1 MMSDPLLLAKLL
13 HERLTGT
20 ITPEDSARLDAWLD
34 LSASNRQFAEEL
46 EDEQW
51 LGRLLIRERAD
62 EEEGIEVQLMERA
75 KSQLVF
81 AAPAIP
87 VKPSGKLIIRK
98 WWWAAA
104 AAVILAAGL
113 YLWPLTTETGKG
125 KIVETEAVDIT
136 PGRSGAILT
145 LADGTQLSLDSVRNG
160 MVALEG
166 GATAKIVDGRL
177 VYNESTDQI
186 TYNTMSTP
194 KGRIFQITLPD
205 GSNVWLNSASS
216 IRYPTVF
223 KGDQR
228 KVEIKGEAYLEIA
241 KDPRKPF
248 YVVLE
253 NNAAVQV
260 LGTSFNVNAYTNEE
274 NIKTTLIE
282 GVIEVKSP
290 QGILKRLIPGEQ
302 AQLDGNNITVVNANV
317 DQVIAWKNGVFDFT
331 GKELKAA
338 LREVARWYDL
348 DVVYEV
354 EPAAGEIVGKMQMN
368 LALPQVMNILK
379 GLDINYRIDGRRLI
393 ITK

>member
-1 MMSDPLLLAKLL
+1 LL
-13 HERLTGT
+13 HERLTGS
-20 ITPEDSARLDAWLD
+20 ITREDSARLDAWLE
-34 LSASNRQFAEEL
+34 LSASNRQFAEEM
-46 EDEQW
+46 EDEQL
-51 LGRLLIRERAD
+51 LGKLLIRERTD
-62 EEEGIEVQLMERA
+62 EEAGIETLLMQRA

-81 AAPAIP
+81 TQNTVPLRT
-87 VKPSGKLIIRK
+87 SGNLLIRK

-104 AAVILAAGL
+104 AVLILGTGL
-113 YLWPLTTETGKG
+113 YFWPFSGTKKEKL
-125 KIVETEAVDIT
+125 VEKENIHIT

-145 LADGTQLSLDSVRNG
+145 LADGSQMSLDSVRDG
-160 MVALEG
+160 IVALEG
-166 GATAKIVDGRL
+166 GATAKIVDGKL

-186 TYNTMSTP
+186 SYNTMSTP

-216 IRYPTVF
+216 IRYPTAF
-223 KGDQR
+223 KGNNR

-241 KDPRKPF
+241 RNPKMPF

-253 NNAAVQV
+253 NNAAIQV
-260 LGTSFNVNAYTNEE
+260 LGTSFNVNAYADEE

-282 GVIEVKSP
+282 GAIEVKSP
-290 QGILKRLIPGEQ
+290 QGTVKRLLPGEQ
-302 AQLDGNNITVVNANV
+302 AQLMGSDIRVVDANIE
-317 DQVIAWKNGVFDFT
+317 QVIAWKYGVFDFT
-331 GKELKAA
+331 GKELKTV

-348 DVVYEV
+348 EVVYEV

>member
-13 HERLTGT
+13 HERLTGS
-20 ITPEDSARLDAWLD
+20 ITPEDSARLDAWLE

-51 LGRLLIRERAD
+51 LGKLLVRERAD
-62 EEEGIEVQLMERA
+62 EEEGIEVKLMERA

-81 AAPAIP
+81 AAPAVP
-87 VKPSGKLIIRK
+87 GKSSGKLITRK

-113 YLWPLTTETGKG
+113 YLWPLTTEKGEGKMA
-125 KIVETEAVDIT
+125 ETEAVDIT

-216 IRYPTVF
+216 IRYPTAF
-223 KGDQR
+223 KGNQR

-282 GVIEVKSP
+282 GAIEVKSP
-290 QGILKRLIPGEQ
+290 QGLLKRLIPGEQ
-302 AQLDGNNITVVNANV
+302 AQLDGNNIKVVNANV